1 MKYIILLLLSSTA
14 FAAPKYYLNTPRG
27 RVQVVTPQDVK
38 RMQEKEKK
46 NPTLEGVGQEFSSS
60 VKVEGNKYTAFI
72 RGCNN
77 VMIGD
82 LSDESNDEDT
92 IKKLKTLKNG
102 DRIKLKMQSYGKCSV
117 ADWKK

>member
-1 MKYIILLLLSSTA
+1 MKYLILLLMSSTA
-14 FAAPKYYLNTPRG
+14 IAAPKYYINTPRG
-27 RVQVVTPQDVK
+27 RVQVVTPQDIK

-46 NPTLEGVGQEFSSS
+46 DPALEGVGQEFSSN
-60 VKVEGNKYTAFI
+60 VKVEGSRYSAFI

-77 VMIGD
+77 VIIGD
-82 LSDESNDEDT
+82 LSNEENDEET

-102 DRIKLKMQSYGKCSV
+102 DRIKLRMEGYGKCSV